1 MTDESATP
9 PPQGPDLTAA
19 EFALGVLDGDDYR
32 AAAARL
38 SRDGVFAGEV
48 ADWDARLG
56 PLAAEIAPVTAP
68 TTVWPR
74 IVAEIGAATAAAP
87 GLWNNLVFWRGAT
100 VAGLA
105 VAAAALVIVASP
117 TTTLKPPIALPPAAP
132 ALQPIVLAKLAPA
145 AGKPA
150 TMVAALDPNSKE
162 LILTSV
168 SLTVPAKN
176 SPELWIIPK
185 GAAPIS
191 LGVMDLTK
199 PYRIPMPA
207 GLAGYGRATATL
219 AVTAEQSGGS
229 PDGAPHGP
237 IVAAG
242 TFS

>member
-1 MTDESATP
+1 MTDVSPTP
-9 PPQGPDLTAA
+9 PPEGPDLTAA
-19 EFALGVLDGDDYR
+19 EFALGVLDGADYR

-38 SRDGVFAGEV
+38 TRDGAFAGEV
-48 ADWDARLG
+48 ASWEARLG
-56 PLAAEIAPVTAP
+56 PLAAEVAPVTAP
-68 TTVWPR
+68 ASVWPR
-74 IVAEIGAATAAAP
+74 IAAEIGADATASP

-105 VAAAALVIVASP
+105 VAAAALVVVMSP
-117 TTTLKPPIALPPAAP
+117 STNLQPPIAPPAAP
-132 ALQPIVLAKLAPA
+132 ALQPIVLAKLAPS
-145 AGKPA
+145 AGKA
-150 TMVAALDPNSKE
+150 AAMVAALDPNSRE
-162 LILTSV
+162 LVLTSV

-185 GAAPIS
+185 GQAPIS
-191 LGVMDLTK
+191 LGVMDLAK

-207 GLAGYGRATATL
+207 GLDGFGRATATL
-219 AVTAEQSGGS
+219 AVTAEQLGGS